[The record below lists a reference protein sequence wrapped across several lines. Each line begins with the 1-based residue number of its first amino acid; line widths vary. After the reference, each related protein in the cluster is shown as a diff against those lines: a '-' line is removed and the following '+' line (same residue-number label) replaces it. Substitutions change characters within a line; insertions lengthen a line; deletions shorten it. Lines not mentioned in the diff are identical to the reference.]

1 MTPAFA
7 TTLAGKAVR
16 ERAVRRSAAVLV
28 LWALEFT
35 LLLGS
40 QKIGDNWPAQSEIL
54 RQAGVATT
62 GVLISGALG
71 YKLIRER
78 QRPIVQLAATAV
90 GLSAIFAVANT
101 LASVAAQ
108 SLLIADGMG
117 FRHSHDTSGQAIALS
132 SIFWFR
138 VFLSGSGAL
147 LAIAFA
153 LDARESE
160 ERAASLHGLAHR
172 AQLRALRYQVNP
184 RFLFNAFNA
193 VSSLVTGAE
202 NDCAEA
208 VLANLSD
215 FLRASLATDP
225 LEDTPLWREIDY
237 ERLYFEIEQVRFPCR
252 RRIEIDQPEA
262 VREALVTSLIL
273 QPLIENVIKHAV
285 GSAVAPVTMRLTA
298 STDSATVAI
307 EVSDDG
313 PPAAATSFA
322 NGTNVG
328 RENVRDRLETRYPG
342 AVEFEAGPQ
351 PHGGFRVRFAIPLR
365 RAA

>member
-1 MTPAFA
+1 MQAA
-7 TTLAGKAVR
+7 KGAR

-28 LWALEFT
+28 LALWALEFA

-40 QKIGDNWPAQSEIL
+40 QKIGNNWPARSEIL

-78 QRPIVQLAATAV
+78 QRPIVQLAAIAV
-90 GLSAIFAVANT
+90 GLAASFAVANT
-101 LASVAAQ
+101 LASVAAR
-108 SLLIADGMG
+108 SLLVADGMG
-117 FRHSHDTSGQAIALS
+117 FRHSHDTSGQAMALS
-132 SIFWFR
+132 FIFWFR
-138 VFLSGSGAL
+138 VFLSGAGAL
-147 LAIAFA
+147 LAIAYA

-172 AQLRALRYQVNP
+172 AQLRALRYQINP
-184 RFLFNAFNA
+184 HFLFNALNA

-202 NDCAEA
+202 NDRAEA

-225 LEDTPLWREIDY
+225 LEDIPLWREIDY
-237 ERLYFEIEQVRFPCR
+237 ERLYLEIEQVRFPYR
-252 RRIEIDQPEA
+252 LRIEIDQPDA
-262 VREALVTSLIL
+262 VRDALVPSLIL

-285 GSAVAPVTMRLTA
+285 ATAVAPVTMRL
-298 STDSATVAI
+298 SANTNGAALMI
-307 EVSDDG
+307 EVSDNG
-313 PPAAATSFA
+313 PPTAATGFTK
-322 NGTNVG
+322 GTNVG
-328 RENVRDRLETRYPG
+328 LENVRDRLETRYPG
-342 AVEFEAGPQ
+342 AVEFDAGPQ
-351 PHGGFRVRFAIPLR
+351 PGGGFRVRFAIPMR